1 MHQLTN
7 SGKIR
12 RQALALGFDLV
23 GLAPARRAEHA
34 DALIPWLEQGCHA
47 GMGWLARDPETR
59 AEPARLLAGARSI
72 VCVGLAYGAEL
83 PPAKYWDDPLRG
95 RVARFAWGPDYH
107 DLLAPR
113 LEELARYIGRDLGR
127 PLAWKAGVDSAPL
140 LERDHAARAGLG
152 FIGKSAMLIAPRFG
166 PLLLLGELLL
176 DVELDD
182 YDQPQPQA
190 CCAENRCAAACPTGA
205 LFAPYRL
212 DARRCLSW
220 LTIENKGDIPADVRT
235 RLGHWIF
242 GCDECQTSCPW
253 PVLQPQASFALEA
266 EHGGR
271 GFQPSENNPNP
282 TAGLEAPPTREQAVA
297 ALHAVFRFQPEISA
311 PRLDELLALDERA
324 FRERFTGTPLLRTK
338 RRGLLR
344 NAAVALGNSGL
355 AAARPALERAATDA
369 DELVRTHAAW
379 ALQRLG
385 KGPAD

>member
-1 MHQLTN
+1 
-7 SGKIR
+7 
-12 RQALALGFDLV
+12 
-23 GLAPARRAEHA
+23 
-34 DALIPWLEQGCHA
+34 
-47 GMGWLARDPETR
+47 MGWLAHDPETR

-72 VCVGLAYGAEL
+72 VCVALAYGAEL
-83 PPAKYWDDPLRG
+83 PPPAFWDDPLRG

-113 LEELARYIGRDLGR
+113 LEELARYIERDLGR
-127 PLAWKAGVDSAPL
+127 SLAWKVGVDSAPL

-152 FIGKSAMLIAPRFG
+152 YIGKSAMLIAPRFG

-176 DVELDD
+176 DLALDD

-205 LFAPYRL
+205 LFEPYRL

-220 LTIENKGDIPADVRT
+220 LTIENKGDIPAGLRT

-253 PVLQPQASFALEA
+253 PVV
-266 EHGGR
+266 HG
-271 GFQPSENNPNP
+271 QLSDATP
-282 TAGLEAPPTREQAVA
+282 
-297 ALHAVFRFQPEISA
+297 LHPLFRFQSERA
-311 PRLDELLALDERA
+311 TPRLDELLALDEGA
-324 FRERFTGTPLLRTK
+324 FRERFAGTPLLRTK

-355 AAARPALERAATDA
+355 TAARPALERAATDA

-385 KGPAD
+385 KGQAEAD